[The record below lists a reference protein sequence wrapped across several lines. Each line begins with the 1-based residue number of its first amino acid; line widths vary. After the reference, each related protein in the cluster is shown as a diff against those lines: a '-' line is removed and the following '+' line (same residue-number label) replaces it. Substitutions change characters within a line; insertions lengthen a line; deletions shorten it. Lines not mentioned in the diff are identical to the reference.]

1 MPRDATLT
9 RERLIREAERLF
21 ARNGA
26 WQVAVRD
33 IAVAA
38 GQRNASVIHY
48 HFGSLDGLRLAI
60 LQRHGGPADAAR
72 GTYLDNL
79 GHEPTTR
86 ELVQALLV
94 AYSDSLSSPG
104 GRDYLRIVAQHTGF
118 FSNWETVPDSP
129 HLIDILRRLRDTPT
143 GLSPEVREQRIITIV
158 ILIGGT
164 MGERAKHLDRHR
176 EPALDHEG
184 FVDNLAN
191 MIVAALLA

>member
-1 MPRDATLT
+1 MPRDATHT

-26 WQVAVRD
+26 WQVAVRE

-72 GTYLDNL
+72 GTYLENL
-79 GHEPTTR
+79 GHDPSTR
-86 ELVQALLV
+86 ELVDALLV
-94 AYSDSLSSPG
+94 AYSGSLRSPA
-104 GRDYLRIVAQHTGF
+104 GRDYLRIVAQHTGY

-129 HLIDILRRLRDTPT
+129 CLVEILRRLRDTPA
-143 GLSPEVREQRIITIV
+143 GLSPEVREQRVITIV
-158 ILIGGT
+158 ILISGA
-164 MGERAKHLDRHR
+164 MGERAKHLDRDR
-176 EPALDHEG
+176 VPGLDHQG
-184 FVDNLAN
+184 FVNNLAN